1 LYEWLGESDSV
12 LIGKQ
17 NPLICPGF
25 SINKHENQ
33 HFWQNIGFSKPGC
46 GISGSTGASAL
57 NGRRIYNRRVQSE
70 ELSPIILAEDLV
82 KVYEAGKLWVT
93 AVRGVS
99 LSVRKGEFVAI
110 VGPSGSGK
118 STLFYLLGGLTR
130 ATKGRVVIDGV
141 DFATLDD
148 GERTRLR
155 KHRIGFVFQKFNLLP
170 TLSAMGN
177 IEIAY
182 TISGRKEPMDLKYL
196 DYLSD
201 MLSIRGRLKHRPAE
215 LSGGE
220 QQRVAIARALVTR
233 PAIVLA
239 DEPTGNLD
247 TANSDAVLQ
256 MLMRSN
262 RELGQT
268 TLMITHN
275 PEAAAVASRIL
286 YMRDGQIVRE
296 EKGSRS
302 DEALPIAAAPM
313 RV

>member
-1 LYEWLGESDSV
+1 VQAESSSN
-12 LIGKQ
+12 I
-17 NPLICPGF
+17 IF
-25 SINKHENQ
+25 AENL
-33 HFWQNIGFSKPGC
+33 
-46 GISGSTGASAL
+46 T
-57 NGRRIYNRRVQSE
+57 
-70 ELSPIILAEDLV
+70 
-82 KVYEAGKLWVT
+82 KVYAAGKLQVP

-99 LSVRKGEFVAI
+99 LAVEKGEFVAI

-130 ATKGRVVIDGV
+130 ATEGRVVIDGV

-148 GERTRLR
+148 GQRTKLR

-182 TISGRKEPMDLKYL
+182 SISGRTEPMDMQYL
-196 DYLSD
+196 DHLSD
-201 MLSIRGRLKHRPAE
+201 MLTIKGRLQHRPSE

-247 TANSDAVLQ
+247 TKNSDAVLQ

-275 PEAAAVASRIL
+275 PEAAAIATRIL

-296 EKGSRS
+296 ERGSRAG
-302 DEALPIAAAPM
+302 EAMPA
-313 RV
+313 RN